1 MSIIFGVRKAE
12 EDVVEERYLLDLAQA
27 THRWAPD
34 GTFVRANGR
43 IGMGFQPFHTHLRS
57 NLESQPVVDYLGNM
71 VVLDGRIDNVH
82 ELCRQLNIEDKDFAD
97 SLIVL
102 EAIRRWGEKC
112 FSKFIGDW
120 ALAIWLHSNR
130 LLYLARDHAGTR
142 SLFFE
147 EKNGCMI
154 FSTYLET
161 FFAREQS
168 RELDKTY
175 LASYLACQPICDRT
189 PYKGIT
195 SIMPAQYLRFDER
208 KVTRHVHWRPAAKGT
223 LRYGADREYEEHFL
237 SLFRQSVERRT
248 GAGAPILAHLSGGM
262 DSTSIVCMSD
272 SIRNEVG
279 TATSDLLNTIS
290 YFDDSEPNWNERPYV
305 NCVEKFRGLVG
316 HHVQASFLDKR
327 FIAAQFRKARHLL
340 PGADSST
347 PESERKLCVI
357 SSAGHFRAIVTGIGG
372 DELLGGVPFSNPE
385 LSDYLMT
392 LRFKQY
398 FSRGIKW
405 CLVNRYPLIYQ
416 IRNDIRFI
424 LGLYWTGASKL
435 TKLPPWVLR
444 IAKDDNLQGTTPQPA
459 MRWVLP
465 SVQSNELTWRHIVE
479 SRSQQS
485 HASVVR
491 YEYRHPYL
499 DRDLVEFLFAVP
511 REQLVRPGQ
520 RRSLMKRALK
530 TYLPKE
536 ILERRRKAYIS
547 RAPLVLLT
555 STYNEIAA
563 LFADSLLSRYA
574 LIDLQKLRLALS
586 DVRKGTE
593 IEYLPHLMRA
603 ITSEIWL
610 QSAPIDQPEP
620 VFGSES
626 KPAIAASITS
636 T

>member
-12 EDVVEERYLLDLAQA
+12 EDVVEERHLLDLAQA
-27 THRWAPD
+27 TNRWAPD
-34 GTFVRANGR
+34 GTFVRAKGR
-43 IGMGFQPFHTHLRS
+43 IGMGFQPYHTHQRS

-71 VVLDGRIDNVH
+71 VALDGRIDNAE
-82 ELCRQLNIEDKDFAD
+82 ELCKQLNIEERDSAD

-102 EAIRRWGEKC
+102 EAFRRWGEVC

-130 LLYLARDHAGTR
+130 SLYLARDHAGTR

-147 EKNGCMI
+147 EKNGCML

-168 RELDKTY
+168 RQLDKAY
-175 LASYLACQPICDRT
+175 VASYLACQPICDRT

-195 SIMPAQYLRFDER
+195 AIMPAHYLRFDESR
-208 KVTRHVHWRPAAKGT
+208 VTRHVHWRPAAKGT
-223 LRYGADREYEEHFL
+223 LRYRADQEYEEHFL

-248 GAGAPILAHLSGGM
+248 GPGAPILAHLSGGM

-272 SIRNEVG
+272 SIRNESG
-279 TATSDLLNTIS
+279 TATSGLLNTIS
-290 YFDDSEPNWNERPYV
+290 YFDDAEPNWNERPYV
-305 NCVEKFRGLVG
+305 NCVEKFRGLAG
-316 HHVQASFLDKR
+316 HHVQTSFLDKR

-372 DELLGGVPFSNPE
+372 DELLGGVPVSSPE
-385 LSDYLMT
+385 LSDYLIT

-398 FSRGIKW
+398 FSRGIRW
-405 CLVNRYPLIYQ
+405 CQVNRYPLIYQ
-416 IRNDIRFI
+416 IRNDIGFI
-424 LGLYWTGASKL
+424 LSLYWKGASKL
-435 TKLPPWVLR
+435 TKLPPWILQSV
-444 IAKDDNLQGTTPQPA
+444 KDDMTPSATPQTA
-459 MRWVLP
+459 TKWVLP

-530 TYLPKE
+530 AYLPKE

-547 RAPLVLLT
+547 RGPLVLLT
-555 STYNEIAA
+555 STYKDIAA
-563 LFADSLLSRYA
+563 LLEDSLLSRYT
-574 LIDLQKLRLALS
+574 LIDLQKLRSALL

-603 ITSEIWL
+603 ITSELWL
-610 QSAPIDQPEP
+610 QSAPIDQPGP
-620 VFGSES
+620 VLRSELE
-626 KPAIAASITS
+626 PAIAAPSTS

>member
-12 EDVVEERYLLDLAQA
+12 GDPVEERHLLDLAQA
-27 THRWAPD
+27 TERWAPD
-34 GTFVRANGR
+34 GTFVRAKGR
-43 IGMGFQPFHTHLRS
+43 IGMGFQPYHTHQRS
-57 NLESQPVVDYLGNM
+57 NLESQPAVDYLGNM
-71 VVLDGRIDNVH
+71 VALDGRIDNAE
-82 ELCRQLNIEDKDFAD
+82 ELSRQLNIEEPDSAD

-102 EAIRRWGEKC
+102 EAFRRWGEVC
-112 FSKFIGDW
+112 FPKFIGDW
-120 ALAIWLHSNR
+120 ALAIWSHSNR
-130 LLYLARDHAGTR
+130 SLYLARDHAGTR

-147 EKNGCMI
+147 EKNGCTL

-161 FFAREQS
+161 FFVREQS
-168 RELDKTY
+168 RELDKAY

-195 SIMPAQYLRFDER
+195 AIMPAHYLRFDES
-208 KVTRHVHWRPAAKGT
+208 KVTRHVYWQPAAKGA
-223 LRYGADREYEEHFL
+223 LRYRADQEYEEHFL

-248 GAGAPILAHLSGGM
+248 GPGAPILAHLSGGM

-272 SIRNEVG
+272 SIRNESG
-279 TATSDLLNTIS
+279 DATLGLLNTLS

-305 NCVEKFRGLVG
+305 DCVEKSRGLVG
-316 HHVQASFLDKR
+316 HHIQASFLDKR
-327 FIAAQFRKARHLL
+327 FVAAQFGKARHLL

-347 PESERKLCVI
+347 PESERKLHSI
-357 SSAGHFRAIVTGIGG
+357 SSAERFRAIVTGIGG
-372 DELLGGVPFSNPE
+372 DELLGGVPVSSPE
-385 LSDYLMT
+385 LSDYLVT
-392 LRFKQY
+392 LRLKQY
-398 FSRGIKW
+398 FSRGMRW
-405 CLVNRYPLIYQ
+405 CHANRYPLVYQ
-416 IRNDIRFI
+416 IRDDIGFI
-424 LGLYWTGASKL
+424 LSLYWKGASKL
-435 TKLPPWVLR
+435 TRLPPWVLQNTKSDR
-444 IAKDDNLQGTTPQPA
+444 TPSTAPRTA
-459 MRWVLP
+459 TKWALP
-465 SVQSNELTWRHIVE
+465 SVQSNALAWRHIVE

-520 RRSLMKRALK
+520 RRSLMKRALR

-555 STYNEIAA
+555 STYNDIAA
-563 LFADSLLSRYA
+563 LFEDSLLSRYTF
-574 LIDLQKLRLALS
+574 IDLQKLRAALLE
-586 DVRKGTE
+586 VRRGTE

-603 ITSEIWL
+603 ITSELWL
-610 QSAPIDQPEP
+610 QSAPIADPGP
-620 VFGSES
+620 VLHSELE
-626 KPAIAASITS
+626 PAIAAPLTS